1 MTGAPVNFHRTP
13 LRKHSSRNK
22 TEAWGTQE
30 EKLTASIYIF
40 GLMLENFS
48 SISNKQSTG
57 MRWSWWVKK
66 GLKTLSVAGGIFTW
80 EIEGSPIVH
89 ILHQKKKMVNTITGE
104 SSLLSGKSR
113 KNGNPRTRLV
123 WPDSELP
130 AACHP
135 SGQLQ
140 LVSAPSLGPFSG
152 PGTVMIDRAD
162 SGVRWPRDT
171 VCKPSYLLCEMRP
184 SSFISTKGLEPT
196 LGWQTGLFP
205 TPCPGTSLWDLDIE
219 HGRTVDTAE
228 TANAVPFRTDEY
240 LYQNNQ

>member
-40 GLMLENFS
+40 SLMLENFS

-57 MRWSWWVKK
+57 RWSWWVKK
-66 GLKTLSVAGGIFTW
+66 GLKTLSVAGEIFTW

-89 ILHQKKKMVNTITGE
+89 ILHQKKMVNTITGE

-113 KNGNPRTRLV
+113 KNGSPWTRLV

-135 SGQLQ
+135 AGQLQ
-140 LVSAPSLGPFSG
+140 QVSAPSLGPFSG
-152 PGTVMIDRAD
+152 PGTVMIDNRLRSQVTEGHSMLA
-162 SGVRWPRDT
+162 
-171 VCKPSYLLCEMRP
+171 LLLIVWDE
-184 SSFISTKGLEPT
+184 TK
-196 LGWQTGLFP
+196 FAH
-205 TPCPGTSLWDLDIE
+205 I
-219 HGRTVDTAE
+219 H
-228 TANAVPFRTDEY
+228 
-240 LYQNNQ
+240 

>member
-1 MTGAPVNFHRTP
+1 
-13 LRKHSSRNK
+13 
-22 TEAWGTQE
+22 
-30 EKLTASIYIF
+30 
-40 GLMLENFS
+40 
-48 SISNKQSTG
+48 
-57 MRWSWWVKK
+57 
-66 GLKTLSVAGGIFTW
+66 
-80 EIEGSPIVH
+80 
-89 ILHQKKKMVNTITGE
+89 MVNTITGE

-113 KNGNPRTRLV
+113 KNGSPWTRLV

-184 SSFISTKGLEPT
+184 SSLISTKGLEPT

-219 HGRTVDTAE
+219 HGRTVDTVE
-228 TANAVPFRTDEY
+228 IANLCLSGLMNICIKIINNPKNCIHVPQE
-240 LYQNNQ
+240 QNSDVITGKQTSLDY